1 MNLSV
6 EEKLKKL
13 FKILFLIT
21 FAITSAN
28 AMKQDEIQT
37 VMTKKIDN
45 VLTILEQ
52 KNLPINKKGEQIIKI
67 IDEVFDYELMARIAL
82 GKETWDT
89 LSEQKQKEF
98 TKIFETKLKNSY
110 IEKLELYN
118 DQKVKILGLN
128 PYKNARLQLET
139 ELLGK
144 EGTYKIN
151 YNFYNKS
158 KDSEQWLIYDV
169 DLVGVS
175 IIQTYRQQF
184 AGLLKEKTFDEMLV
198 LLENPDKK

>member
-1 MNLSV
+1 V
-6 EEKLKKL
+6 KLKSL
-13 FKILFLIT
+13 FTVLFLIL

-28 AMKQDEIQT
+28 AMKQEEIQA
-37 VMTKKIDN
+37 VMTNKIDS

-52 KNLPINKKGEQIIKI
+52 KSLPFSQKGEKIIKI
-67 IDEVFDYELMARIAL
+67 IDEAFDYELMARIAL

-198 LLENPDKK
+198 LLENPSKK

>member
-1 MNLSV
+1 M
-6 EEKLKKL
+6 KLKSL

-21 FAITSAN
+21 FAVTAAN

-37 VMTKKIDN
+37 IMTKKIDN
-45 VLTILEQ
+45 VLGILEQ

-118 DQKVKILGLN
+118 DQKVKIIGLN

-144 EGTYKIN
+144 EGIYKIN

-198 LLENPDKK
+198 LLENPNTK

>member
-1 MNLSV
+1 MKIKS
-6 EEKLKKL
+6 L

-21 FAITSAN
+21 FAITSAS

>member
-1 MNLSV
+1 MS
-6 EEKLKKL
+6 KTYI
-13 FKILFLIT
+13 FKIFTLLVILF
-21 FAITSAN
+21 SN
-28 AMKQDEIQT
+28 AHALKQNEIKEE
-37 VMTKKIDN
+37 MTKKIND
-45 VLTILEQ
+45 VLLVLEKKDLTTTQ
-52 KNLPINKKGEQIIKI
+52 KGDEIIKI

-82 GKETWDT
+82 GKETWDSLT
-89 LSEQKQKEF
+89 QEKQKDF
-98 TKIFETKLKNSY
+98 TKVFENRLKKSY
-110 IEKLELYN
+110 VEKLELYN
-118 DQKVKILGLN
+118 DQKVKIIGLK
-128 PYKNARLQLET
+128 PYNNTRLQLET

-144 EGTYKIN
+144 DGIYKIN

-198 LLENPDKK
+198 LLEKQ

>member
-1 MNLSV
+1 M
-6 EEKLKKL
+6 KLNNFL
-13 FKILFLIT
+13 KILLLVVFT
-21 FAITSAN
+21 ITSAS
-28 AMKQDEIQT
+28 ALKQDEIKEQ
-37 VMTKKIDN
+37 MTKKIDN
-45 VLTILEQ
+45 VLVVLQ
-52 KNLPINKKGEQIIKI
+52 KKELNKNQKADEIIKI

-89 LSEQKQKEF
+89 LSNEKQKEF

-110 IEKLELYN
+110 TEKLELYN
-118 DQKVKILGLN
+118 DQKVKILDLK
-128 PYKNARLQLET
+128 PYNKTRLQLES
-139 ELLGK
+139 ELVGK
-144 EGTYKIN
+144 DGVYQIN

-169 DLVGVS
+169 DLLGVS

-198 LLENPDKK
+198 LLENSNKK

>member
-1 MNLSV
+1 MI
-6 EEKLKKL
+6 LKKL
-13 FKILFLIT
+13 FKFLLIIT
-21 FAITSAN
+21 VTVTYAN
-28 AMKQDEIQT
+28 ALKENEIQEQ
-37 VMTKKIDN
+37 MTKKIDN
-45 VLTILEQ
+45 VLLILEKKELNISQ
-52 KNLPINKKGEQIIKI
+52 KGDEIIKI

-82 GKETWDT
+82 GKETWNT
-89 LSEQKQKEF
+89 LTNEKQKEF
-98 TKIFETKLKNSY
+98 VKVFENKLKKSY

-118 DQKVKILGLN
+118 DQKVKILGLK
-128 PYKNARLQLET
+128 PYNNTRLQLET
-139 ELLGK
+139 ELVGK
-144 EGTYKIN
+144 EGNYKIN

-158 KDSEQWLIYDV
+158 KEKEQWLIYDV

>member
-1 MNLSV
+1 M
-6 EEKLKKL
+6 KLKSL

-28 AMKQDEIQT
+28 ALKQDEIQT

-52 KNLPINKKGEQIIKI
+52 KNLPTNKKGEEIIKI

-89 LSEQKQKEF
+89 LNEQKQKEF

-118 DQKVKILGLN
+118 DQKVKIIGLN
-128 PYKNARLQLET
+128 PYKNGRLQLES

-144 EGTYKIN
+144 DGVYKIN

-198 LLENPDKK
+198 LLENSNKK

>member
-1 MNLSV
+1 M
-6 EEKLKKL
+6 KLNNFL
-13 FKILFLIT
+13 KILLLVVFT
-21 FAITSAN
+21 ITSAN
-28 AMKQDEIQT
+28 ALKQDEIKEQ
-37 VMTKKIDN
+37 MTKKIDN
-45 VLTILEQ
+45 VLVVLQ
-52 KNLPINKKGEQIIKI
+52 KKELNKNQKADEIIKI

-89 LSEQKQKEF
+89 LSSEKQKEF

-110 IEKLELYN
+110 TEKLELYN
-118 DQKVKILGLN
+118 DQKVKILDLK
-128 PYKNARLQLET
+128 PYNKTRLQLES
-139 ELLGK
+139 ELVGK
-144 EGTYKIN
+144 DGVYQIN

-169 DLVGVS
+169 DLLGVS

-198 LLENPDKK
+198 LLENSNKK

>member
-1 MNLSV
+1 M
-6 EEKLKKL
+6 KLKSL
-13 FKILFLIT
+13 FTVLLLIL

-28 AMKQDEIQT
+28 AMKQEEIQA
-37 VMTKKIDN
+37 VMTNKIDS

-52 KNLPINKKGEQIIKI
+52 KSLPFSQKGEKIIKI
-67 IDEVFDYELMARIAL
+67 IDEAFDYELMARIAL

-128 PYKNARLQLET
+128 PYKNSRLQLET

-198 LLENPDKK
+198 LLEKPDKK

>member
-1 MNLSV
+1 M
-6 EEKLKKL
+6 KLKNL

-118 DQKVKILGLN
+118 DQKVKIIGLN

-184 AGLLKEKTFDEMLV
+184 SGLLKEKTFDEMLV
-198 LLENPDKK
+198 LLENPNTK

>member
-1 MNLSV
+1 M
-6 EEKLKKL
+6 KLKNL
-13 FKILFLIT
+13 FKILLLVGFI
-21 FAITSAN
+21 ITSAN
-28 AMKQDEIQT
+28 ALKQDEIQ
-37 VMTKKIDN
+37 VIMTKKIDN
-45 VLTILEQ
+45 VLSILEQ
-52 KNLPINKKGEQIIKI
+52 KSLPINKKGEQIIKI

-89 LSEQKQKEF
+89 LNEQKQKEF

-158 KDSEQWLIYDV
+158 KDNNEQWLIYDV

-198 LLENPDKK
+198 LLEKPNTK

>member
-1 MNLSV
+1 M
-6 EEKLKKL
+6 KLKNLLKL
-13 FKILFLIT
+13 FLTLTFL
-21 FAITSAN
+21 ITSAN
-28 AMKQDEIQT
+28 AVKQDEIQPI
-37 VMTKKIDN
+37 MTKKIDS

-52 KNLPINKKGEQIIKI
+52 KSLPMSQKGQQIIKI
-67 IDEVFDYELMARIAL
+67 IDEVFDYELMAKIAL

-98 TKIFETKLKNSY
+98 TKTFETKLKNSY

-118 DQKVKILGLN
+118 DQKVKVIGLN
-128 PYKNARLQLET
+128 PYKNGRLQLET

-151 YNFYNKS
+151 YNFYNKA
-158 KDSEQWLIYDV
+158 KDGEQWLIYDV

-184 AGLLKEKTFDEMLV
+184 AGLLKEKTFDQMLA
-198 LLENPDKK
+198 LLENPNTK

>member
-1 MNLSV
+1 M
-6 EEKLKKL
+6 KLKNL
-13 FKILFLIT
+13 FKILLLVGFI
-21 FAITSAN
+21 ITSAN
-28 AMKQDEIQT
+28 ALKQDEIQ
-37 VMTKKIDN
+37 VIMTKKIDN
-45 VLTILEQ
+45 VLAILEQ

-89 LSEQKQKEF
+89 LNEQKQKEF

-158 KDSEQWLIYDV
+158 KDNIEQWLIYDV

-198 LLENPDKK
+198 LLEKSNTK

>member
-1 MNLSV
+1 M
-6 EEKLKKL
+6 KLRNL
-13 FKILFLIT
+13 FKVLLLVLFT
-21 FAITSAN
+21 ITSAN
-28 AMKQDEIQT
+28 AMKQDEIQN
-37 VMTKKIDN
+37 VMTKKIDS

-52 KNLPINKKGEQIIKI
+52 KNIPFTKKGEQIIKI

-118 DQKVKILGLN
+118 DQKVKIIGLN

-144 EGTYKIN
+144 EGIYKIN

-198 LLENPDKK
+198 LLENPNTK